1 VKVELQL
8 EVVALTVVKLQGDP
22 VKLPRAL
29 PPFVKATVPVGVL
42 AVPAVEV
49 SLTKAVQVV
58 AWLTKIVEGEHVTVV
73 DVVLRLTVT
82 AGLDPLLPLCAVSVA
97 ATVNVA
103 LATTVPDDVGAI
115 EAEQLD
121 VVALRVV
128 KLHGVPVKVPAAV
141 PVLLN
146 ATVPAGALAVP
157 ATEVSFT
164 KAVQLVD
171 CATTMVVG
179 EQVTTV
185 DVVLRL
191 TVTVLLDTG
200 PLPECTPSVEV

>member
-1 VKVELQL
+1 MVPDVDGTIVAEQL
-8 EVVALTVVKLQGDP
+8 EVVALTVVKLQGVPLKVP
-22 VKLPRAL
+22 VAL
-29 PPFVKATVPVGVL
+29 PVFVNATVPVGVL

-128 KLHGVPVKVPAAV
+128 KLHG
-141 PVLLN
+141 
-146 ATVPAGALAVP
+146 
-157 ATEVSFT
+157 
-164 KAVQLVD
+164 
-171 CATTMVVG
+171 
-179 EQVTTV
+179 
-185 DVVLRL
+185 
-191 TVTVLLDTG
+191 
-200 PLPECTPSVEV
+200 